1 LSRLQELLLLLA
13 APCQPWPCLKTAAAA
28 ADDDGDGRQL
38 AHQQALLSLL
48 QGRQRE
54 PAHLHAHH
62 ACLLSPQ
69 LLLLLL
75 LLTLVVGCHLL
86 LP

>member
-1 LSRLQELLLLLA
+1 LSHLQELLLLLA
-13 APCQPWPCLKTAAAA
+13 APCQPWPFLKTAAAA
-28 ADDDGDGRQL
+28 VGDGTQL
-38 AHQQALLSLL
+38 AHQQALLPLL
-48 QGRQRE
+48 QGRQKE

-75 LLTLVVGCHLL
+75 LLLTLVVGCHLL
-86 LP
+86 LS